1 MSVSGS
7 QVNSSQRHKAESSK
21 ADPTALWIGFDDET
35 KLKDPFKDKPALKT
49 RQHNDSSKAQSSAM
63 STNRSKS
70 AKDTFSIMS
79 SRLVKRTILKAKQE
93 KVQEKPPTVVL
104 QNTRRESPIKAHHFQ
119 KNEEP

>member
-1 MSVSGS
+1 M
-7 QVNSSQRHKAESSK
+7 ESSK

-35 KLKDPFKDKPALKT
+35 KLKDPFKDKPALKP
-49 RQHNDSSKAQSSAM
+49 RQQNDSSKAQSSAV

-93 KVQEKPPTVVL
+93 KVQEKPNFV
-104 QNTRRESPIKAHHFQ
+104 QNTRRESPIKAHHYQ
-119 KNEEP
+119 KTDEP